1 MGISLHLSDDT
12 IFSMWVGAAVGSSL
26 SFVSCLPIWSEE
38 NLASKRCYPLLEVY
52 NKCMSNYEQQQRT
65 MDLSNRYIQVFKE
78 LFRKPCKMEFE
89 NLQSCI
95 THENARPWLLFIY
108 GAMTVVSLYKIY
120 RNMGAKSD
128 RITFNTNV
136 SLKRRASN

>member
-1 MGISLHLSDDT
+1 MKTPKITRNQHKKNCFPQIKNFL
-12 IFSMWVGAAVGSSL
+12 V
-26 SFVSCLPIWSEE
+26 
-38 NLASKRCYPLLEVY
+38 NLFKIPLDRNSPLLEVY
-52 NKCMSNYEQQQRT
+52 NKCMSNYDQQQTRS
-65 MDLSNRYIQVFKE
+65 DLSNRYIKVFKD
-78 LFRKPCKMEFE
+78 LFKKPCEIE
-89 NLQSCI
+89 RESWQSCI

-120 RNMGAKSD
+120 RNMRAKSA

>member
-38 NLASKRCYPLLEVY
+38 NLGSKRCYSLLEVY
-52 NKCMSNYEQQQRT
+52 NKCMSNYDQQQTRS
-65 MDLSNRYIQVFKE
+65 DLSNRYIKVFKD
-78 LFRKPCKMEFE
+78 LFKKPCEIE
-89 NLQSCI
+89 RESWQSCI

-120 RNMGAKSD
+120 RNMRAKSA